1 MNQEQEMNNLT
12 HKVIGCAM
20 SVYKAL
26 GNGFNEEIY
35 QKALSVEFEMNGI
48 EYIQDHKMDIIYKEN
63 KIGTRIV
70 DFFIEGCLMLEIK
83 LLTEILEEHRI
94 QGINLLE
101 AYRIADGLLI
111 NFGGSSLEFK
121 RVYNNKLKRG

>member
-1 MNQEQEMNNLT
+1 MNQEQVMNNLT

-35 QKALSVEFEMNGI
+35 QKALSLEFEMNGI
-48 EYIQDHKMDIIYKEN
+48 DFIQDHEIDIIYKDN
-63 KIGTRIV
+63 KIGKQIV
-70 DFFIEGCLMLEIK
+70 DFYIEGSLMLEIK
-83 LLTEILEEHRI
+83 LVSEILEEHRI

-101 AYRIADGLLI
+101 AFRISDGLLI
-111 NFGGSSLEFK
+111 NFGGPSLEFK
-121 RVYNNKLKRG
+121 RVYNNKMKRG